1 MRRTTLWVLILIL
14 VTGAAAMAANQY
26 GIADKRQV
34 TFYNTVRV
42 GDTLL
47 PAGDYVVSHQ
57 MKGDEHIMVF
67 TKIGG
72 KKVVEARTKCTLT
85 PLSAPA
91 TATRVEYKLVSAQE
105 RVLTLMVFQGDRAE
119 HRF

>member
-1 MRRTTLWVLILIL
+1 MRKTALWVGIVILII
-14 VTGAAAMAANQY
+14 GAAAMAANQY

-34 TFYNTVRV
+34 TFYNAVRV

-57 MKGDEHIMVF
+57 MQGDEHIMVF
-67 TKIGG
+67 TKTG
-72 KKVVEARTKCTLT
+72 KKVVEARVKCTLT

-91 TATRVEYKLVSAQE
+91 VKTQIEYKMTAANEQ
-105 RVLTLMVFQGDRAE
+105 VLTRMVFQGDRAE